1 MSVVTGSI
9 FNARLREMTMNK
21 PDKPRFRLT
30 TDAPM
35 ILVAGILLIV
45 ALATTSRK
53 AFLAT
58 VSTAIVSLV
67 AVFLVITLLSS

>member
-1 MSVVTGSI
+1 
-9 FNARLREMTMNK
+9 MNERH
-21 PDKPRFRLT
+21 KPRFRFA

-35 ILVAGILLIV
+35 ILVAGVLLII

-58 VSTAIVSLV
+58 FSTAILSLA
-67 AVFLVITLLSS
+67 AVFLLITLLSS